1 MGIGKSRIL
10 LAGLQQERKS
20 SQLLGTGIEVDA
32 CEVVLENVLD
42 SLGACVAFIYI
53 KVIEQVEALVEDVA
67 GAARKIRHLQV
78 CQFFIF
84 QDSVLAW
91 LLCRL
96 HEILPLLLKPG
107 LVGVVVKID
116 SAHGVLHH
124 VLHDPVRGEN
134 LSGGRDL
141 VSLELALL
149 GEHLVLALGDIE
161 LVQPADQLW

>member
-1 MGIGKSRIL
+1 MVEDIL
-10 LAGLQQERKS
+10 HR
-20 SQLLGTGIEVDA
+20 
-32 CEVVLENVLD
+32 
-42 SLGACVAFIYI
+42 LGAGVAFGDI
-53 KVIEQVEALVEDVA
+53 KVVEQVEALVEDVA
-67 GAARKIRHLQV
+67 GAARKIRHLQIR
-78 CQFFIF
+78 QFMIF

-96 HEILPLLLKPG
+96 HEILPFLLQMR
-107 LVGVVVKID
+107 LVGVVVEID